1 MPIFPWP
8 VCPLAGHARL
18 GQHVVAGSMMSL
30 LEWLCWRAYQEG
42 VCLNPHF
49 HCKRTSPRF
58 SGELPDV
65 YGDIITKGMYIPAW
79 HDVFWYNSTIIA
91 SVGAGSRTS
100 LWCTTSRVS
109 RTFRRHTVRSTGGA

>member
-58 SGELPDV
+58 SGELPYRTV
-65 YGDIITKGMYIPAW
+65 THQTLFVG
-79 HDVFWYNSTIIA
+79 NLN
-91 SVGAGSRTS
+91 GAGQVQR
-100 LWCTTSRVS
+100 LAGWGHALPKNV
-109 RTFRRHTVRSTGGA
+109 FLVRGVPEV

>member
-49 HCKRTSPRF
+49 HCKRTSPRL
-58 SGELPDV
+58 SVELPTEALSMTTTVFFERFAEFLKATNHHRGMHRLFKDKRMQ
-65 YGDIITKGMYIPAW
+65 IILSIHEP
-79 HDVFWYNSTIIA
+79 
-91 SVGAGSRTS
+91 
-100 LWCTTSRVS
+100 
-109 RTFRRHTVRSTGGA
+109 

>member
-49 HCKRTSPRF
+49 HCKRTSPRL
-58 SGELPDV
+58 SVELPSSSTR
-65 YGDIITKGMYIPAW
+65 GFCHGIPSLFLP
-79 HDVFWYNSTIIA
+79 V
-91 SVGAGSRTS
+91 SVGRPGVAVRHAP
-100 LWCTTSRVS
+100 CPMAKRPRHVS
-109 RTFRRHTVRSTGGA
+109 DDTPTPTAKA